1 MIMWNYKPFNILEF
15 RLFFNIGKG
24 GKNRRKGK
32 NDTEDKRELVF
43 KEFGHGNKKDFF
55 VVLLLNN

>member
-1 MIMWNYKPFNILEF
+1 MIAFKNSMHFSN
-15 RLFFNIGKG
+15 LFIYSYSYPGKG

-43 KEFGHGNKKDFF
+43 KEFGHGNTD
-55 VVLLLNN
+55 LRNGN